1 MHDRYSAYWR
11 TLREFID
18 LVLVHEPGS
27 VERRKPYD
35 FGFLHVAVYSCV
47 RDNFSARLYKDLR
60 NHIQKYILKFK
71 LEVDL
76 ASCFPS
82 PVFIAQRYL
91 GRKQTAQIR
100 DRNIF
105 KALHKIL
112 PQFLQ
117 NLKLV
122 VAWCYHLDRKYVKAL
137 NTDLK
142 TEFLKMFCSEICDPV
157 VDRMVA
163 TAQANYHD
171 ISSDMKHSL
180 LKHLYELNPKYE
192 SRVQV
197 FCSNI
202 IQDQHDTNHA

>member
-1 MHDRYSAYWR
+1 MTDRYSAYWS
-11 TLREFID
+11 TLREFVD
-18 LVLVHEPGS
+18 LVFIHEPGS

-76 ASCFPS
+76 AACFPS
-82 PVFIAQRYL
+82 PVFIAQRSL

-105 KALHKIL
+105 KALHKIM

-122 VAWCYHLDRKYVKAL
+122 VAWCYHLDKRL

-142 TEFLKMFCSEICDPV
+142 SEFIKMFFSEICEPYIDSLV
-157 VDRMVA
+157 L
-163 TAQANYHD
+163 TAQSNHPD
-171 ISSDMKHSL
+171 ISSDMKHFL
-180 LKHLYELNPKYE
+180 MKQIYEVNQEYE
-192 SRVQV
+192 SKLQV
-197 FCSNI
+197 YCTNFL
-202 IQDQHDTNHA
+202 QDGRDTHHE